1 MFIYGS
7 CHEGQL
13 MITEKDGRH
22 DSIKL
27 PRMQEG
33 MGVKA
38 HMEEDWP
45 R

>member
-7 CHEGQL
+7 CYDGQL
-13 MITEKDGRH
+13 IITEKDGKR

-27 PRMQEG
+27 LRMPEG

-38 HMEEDWP
+38 HMEGDWP